1 MFTDLKPYATY
12 VDSGIQWFGRLPVGW
27 ETSRLRGVSRLLV
40 SNVDKLT
47 HEDEKP
53 VRLCNYV
60 DVYKNEFITDRPG
73 YMTASASDD
82 EIRRFRVRVDDV
94 AITKDSESWTDIGVP
109 AYVAQEADDLVCG
122 YHLGLLRTQKE
133 RLSGAYLFRAL
144 QVPAIATQFHVAA
157 GGVTRYGLA
166 QDDIRSA
173 SVPIPS
179 LNEQAVIVKYLGH
192 ANARI
197 DRAIAAKRKLIVL
210 LEEQKQVVINQAVTR
225 GLDPTVPLK
234 DSGIPWLGEIPDHW
248 QVWPIGRLARV
259 GNGSTPSRTT
269 PEFWQDGNYPWLNSS
284 FANKREVLEADQF
297 VTTRALAECHL
308 PIVPPG
314 SVIVAI
320 TGQGKTRGKAAFL
333 KMEATINQ
341 HLAYLTPDPRRL
353 IGLFLQAVLVAAYP
367 ELRRISDDSGST
379 KGALTCQD
387 VKVFRVPVPPLVE
400 QTQIVQWIH
409 DETHTTEAAADRAA
423 REIELLREFRT
434 RLTADVVTGQL
445 DIRDAAALLPE
456 LDPADLVSDVIEQ
469 DEDDLEAVLAAS
481 LEEVDA

>member
-1 MFTDLKPYATY
+1 MFTNLKPYPEY
-12 VDSGIQWFGRLPVGW
+12 VDLGIQWLGRLPVSW
-27 ETSRLRGVSRLLV
+27 ESSRLRGVSRLLV

-47 HEDEKP
+47 HEDERP

-94 AITKDSESWTDIGVP
+94 AITKDSESWTDIGIP
-109 AYVAQEADDLVCG
+109 AYVAEEADDLVCG
-122 YHLGLLRTQKE
+122 YHLGLLRTRKD
-133 RLSGAYLFRAL
+133 RLSGTYLFRAL

-157 GGVTRYGLA
+157 CGVTRYGLS
-166 QDDIRSA
+166 QDDILSA
-173 SVPIPS
+173 IVPIPS
-179 LNEQAVIVKYLGH
+179 LSEQAAIVKYLGH

-197 DRAIAAKRKLIVL
+197 DRAIATRRKLIAL
-210 LEEQKQVVINQAVTR
+210 LEEQKQAIINQAVTR
-225 GLDPTVPLK
+225 GLDSTVAFK
-234 DSGIPWLGEIPDHW
+234 DFGITWLGEVPDHW
-248 QVWPIGRLARV
+248 RVWPIGRLARV

-269 PEFWQDGNYPWLNSS
+269 PEFWQDGSYPWLNSS
-284 FANKREVLEADQF
+284 FANRQEVFESDQF

-308 PIVPPG
+308 PIVPPE

-320 TGQGKTRGKAAFL
+320 TGQGKTRGKAALL

-341 HLAYLTPDPRRL
+341 HLAYLTPDPRRV
-353 IGLFLQAVLVAAYP
+353 IGPFLQAVLVAAYP

-387 VKVFRVPVPPLVE
+387 LKVFRVPVPPLVE
-400 QTQIVQWIH
+400 QARIVQSIR
-409 DETHTTEAAADRAA
+409 DETETAEAAVDRAA
-423 REIELLREFRT
+423 RQIELLREFRT

-445 DIRDAAALLPE
+445 DVREAAAQLPE
-456 LDPADLVSDVIEQ
+456 LDLADLVSNVGTDEQ
-469 DEDDLEAVLAAS
+469 DLDAELAEN

>member
-1 MFTDLKPYATY
+1 MFSDLKPYPDYRESGSRMLGLVPSGWAVRPMRTFLTARTGRNRPDLPLLSVARERGAFVRGADDDNHNVIPEDLTGYKIALAGDLVINKMKAWQGSLGLAPCDGIVSPAYY
-12 VDSGIQWFGRLPVGW
+12 VFEFAMSNRYFGQALLRSRPYVGEFAAASDGVRIGQWDLSV
-27 ETSRLRGVSRLLV
+27 SRLRKV
-40 SNVDKLT
+40 
-47 HEDEKP
+47 P
-53 VRLCNYV
+53 VV
-60 DVYKNEFITDRPG
+60 VPP
-73 YMTASASDD
+73 SD
-82 EIRRFRVRVDDV
+82 
-94 AITKDSESWTDIGVP
+94 
-109 AYVAQEADDLVCG
+109 
-122 YHLGLLRTQKE
+122 
-133 RLSGAYLFRAL
+133 
-144 QVPAIATQFHVAA
+144 
-157 GGVTRYGLA
+157 
-166 QDDIRSA
+166 
-173 SVPIPS
+173 
-179 LNEQAVIVKYLGH
+179 EQAAIVKYLGH

-197 DRAIAAKRKLIVL
+197 DRAIVAKRKLIAL
-210 LEEQKQVVINQAVTR
+210 LEEQKQAVINQAVTH
-225 GLDPTVPLK
+225 GLDPVVPMK

-248 QVWPIGRLARV
+248 QVWPMGRLARV

-320 TGQGKTRGKAAFL
+320 TGQGKTRGKAALL

-341 HLAYLTPDPRRL
+341 HLAYLTPDPRRS
-353 IGLFLQAVLVAAYP
+353 GGPFLQAVLVAAYP

-387 VKVFRVPVPPLVE
+387 LKVFRVPVASLVE
-400 QTQIVQWIH
+400 QEQIVQWIH
-409 DETHTTEAAADRAA
+409 DETNTTEAAADRAA

-456 LDPADLVSDVIEQ
+456 LDPADLVSDVVEQ
-469 DEDDLEAVLAAS
+469 DEDDLEAELAAS